1 MWGFDGPNLPT
12 CAFRFGHALS
22 AIRSQ
27 HYDRNVRKAV
37 KFLKAAK
44 KTTNQFNET
53 ARMNSL
59 WTNSADL
66 KPIISYLSSHRQ
78 WRCNEWKIYL
88 CELACSSARPRF
100 ARGVVCG
107 GFSDLLQDVA
117 QKRGGPMLTI
127 WSHQRPISPITN
139 YDEYVEFVQTTTRFD
154 WWTIDFIKP
163 QTVNQLLYNPLSL
176 THTPPC
182 SPATAAKEPDG
193 ALGGKAIPQESC
205 RCHRDP

>member
-1 MWGFDGPNLPT
+1 MSGVPNTFCDHASLKTMWCHERVWNSSSREKSFFSIFTFISFTLIKVWGFDGPNLPT

-27 HYDRNVRKAV
+27 HYDRNVRKAL

-139 YDEYVEFVQTTTRFD
+139 YDEYVEFV
-154 WWTIDFIKP
+154 
-163 QTVNQLLYNPLSL
+163 
-176 THTPPC
+176 
-182 SPATAAKEPDG
+182 
-193 ALGGKAIPQESC
+193 
-205 RCHRDP
+205 